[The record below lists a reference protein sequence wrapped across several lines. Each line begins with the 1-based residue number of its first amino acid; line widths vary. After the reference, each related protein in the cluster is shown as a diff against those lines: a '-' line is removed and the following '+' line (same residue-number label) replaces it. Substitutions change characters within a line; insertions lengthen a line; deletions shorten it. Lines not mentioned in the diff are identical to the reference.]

1 MCGCIALIS
10 LQCSSA
16 VVQVATTG
24 ADRGD
29 SKVQAPELDE
39 RVSWYSIHQLRNV
52 RILELSHLLVKD

>member
-10 LQCSSA
+10 LQCNSA

-39 RVSWYSIHQLRNV
+39 RVSTSAT
-52 RILELSHLLVKD
+52 